1 MEAGD
6 GSMVRVALRNV
17 FLIIGLA
24 VLAARAAYSK
34 SPVWDAAHE
43 WYQRTEY
50 KKALELLLPVIEK
63 DADTLQLIGQ
73 SYFMLADYKKAGESF
88 EKALMLTPQS
98 SELHHWMGRT
108 WGRRAE
114 TASFFTAPGYAS
126 KARQSFERAVQ
137 LDPRNEEAVNDL
149 FEYYLEAPG
158 FLGGGIQ
165 KAEALAKHIAG
176 LDDAEGHYAQAQLDE
191 KKKEYKSAEAHL
203 RRAAEL
209 APQQVGRVVD
219 IAKYLANRGRLSE
232 SDAMFK
238 EALKMAPNSPKV
250 LFAQAETLIRQK
262 RNLPDAQLLLKRYL
276 ESDLTPDDPPREKA
290 EELLK
295 QIGR

>member
-1 MEAGD
+1 
-6 GSMVRVALRNV
+6 MVRAGLRYV
-17 FLIIGLA
+17 SLILGLA
-24 VLAARAAYSK
+24 VLTGNGLYAK
-34 SPVWDAAHE
+34 SPVWDEAHE

-50 KKALELLLPVIEK
+50 QKALQLLLPVAEK
-63 DADTLQLIGQ
+63 DVDTLQLIGQ
-73 SYFMLADYKKAGESF
+73 SYFMLASYKRAGDTF
-88 EKALMLTPQS
+88 EKALALAPLS
-98 SELHHWMGRT
+98 SDLHHWMGRT

-114 TASFFTAPGYAS
+114 TASFVTAPGYAS

-137 LDPRNEEAVNDL
+137 LNPKNQEAVNDL

-165 KAEALAKHIAG
+165 KAETLAKHIAG

-219 IAKYLANRGRLSE
+219 IAKYLANRGRLPE

-250 LFAQAETLIRQK
+250 LFAQAETLIHQK
-262 RNLPDAQLLLKRYL
+262 RNLSDAQLLLQRYL
-276 ESDLTPDDPPREKA
+276 KSNLTPDDPPRERA

-295 QIGR
+295 QISR